1 MHCSATDFAFLGCVT
16 ALVLTGLF
24 STWKY
29 SSLVKVLE
37 LRHPATYA
45 SLGKPNPVRTAE
57 SDGHALA
64 ALGFVLS
71 NHHEM
76 LADKEVT
83 QKVKALRT
91 HAAISTALFLVMAF
105 SLLLAQSPE
114 ATVTLACWRQ

>member
-1 MHCSATDFAFLGCVT
+1 MHCSATDFTFLGCVA

-37 LRHPATYA
+37 LRHPATHA
-45 SLGKPNPVRTAE
+45 SLGKPNPVRDGE
-57 SDGHALA
+57 SDRHALA
-64 ALGFVLS
+64 IWAFVLS
-71 NHHEM
+71 NHHKM

-83 QKVKALRT
+83 QEVKALRA
-91 HAAISTALFLVMAF
+91 HAVMSTALFLGMAF

-114 ATVTLACWRQ
+114 ATITLACWRQ